1 MKKIHKIIIGII
13 ASVLILVL
21 VLTFVYFDGQ
31 GAVSSKDEEVIVEIS
46 GSNASVLDQL
56 DKAGLIKNKTVA
68 NIYLKL
74 NSYDFIANTY
84 VLNKNMDLPKICQV
98 LEGDKDYI
106 SAARVTIL
114 DGYRITDCA
123 TQVGEA
129 LEVDSNEVLA
139 KWSDSEYL
147 NSLIKKY
154 WFLDESILNPDVMFS
169 LEGYFAPETYI
180 ITASNT
186 TIEDVTE
193 MMLDQTDKNLSK
205 YKDKIASFTINGNPV
220 TIHQFLTFASI
231 VQCEA
236 SGNQDDQEKIA
247 GVFINRL
254 EKPMRLQSD
263 VTVNYANQIKTVAVT
278 YKDLNVDSK
287 YNTYY
292 YDGLP
297 VGPIS
302 NVSNQIIESCLNYQ
316 DIEAMFFFAL
326 EDGTVIYSN
335 TYDEHLKVVSE
346 NKWY

>member
-21 VLTFVYFDGQ
+21 ALTFVYFDGQ

-106 SAARVTIL
+106 SSARVTIL

-205 YKDKIASFTINGNPV
+205 YKDKIASF
-220 TIHQFLTFASI
+220 
-231 VQCEA
+231 
-236 SGNQDDQEKIA
+236 KW
-247 GVFINRL
+247 
-254 EKPMRLQSD
+254 QSS
-263 VTVNYANQIKTVAVT
+263 NYASVFNICFNST
-278 YKDLNVDSK
+278 
-287 YNTYY
+287 
-292 YDGLP
+292 
-297 VGPIS
+297 
-302 NVSNQIIESCLNYQ
+302 
-316 DIEAMFFFAL
+316 M
-326 EDGTVIYSN
+326 
-335 TYDEHLKVVSE
+335 
-346 NKWY
+346 